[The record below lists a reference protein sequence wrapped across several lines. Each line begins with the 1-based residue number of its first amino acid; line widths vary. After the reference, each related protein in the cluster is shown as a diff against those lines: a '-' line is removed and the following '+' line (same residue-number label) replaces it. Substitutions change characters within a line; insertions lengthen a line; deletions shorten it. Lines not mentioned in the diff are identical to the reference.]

1 MKTLAIMG
9 SGNGSNFEAI
19 ARYLKN
25 RKDIKITCI
34 SDKKG
39 ALILKR
45 AENLGIDHI
54 YLPFKENEEYF
65 SKNKFDL
72 IALAGYMRILPES
85 VLKVMGKV
93 INIHPSILPSYKGK
107 DAIAQAISDG
117 AKVTGVTIHEVDS
130 TLDGGKKIAQYP
142 VFITHEMRL
151 DELEEEIHAV
161 EHRLYPIV
169 IEKTLYDKVFDF
181 QDLMRGSNNCGGCGG
196 GCGRH

>member
-9 SGNGSNFEAI
+9 SGNGGNFEAI

-34 SDKKG
+34 SDKKD
-39 ALILKR
+39 AFILER

-54 YLPFKENEEYF
+54 HLPFKENEEYF

-72 IALAGYMRILPES
+72 IALAGYMRILPDS

-107 DAIAQAISDG
+107 DAIGQAFSDG

-130 TLDGGKKIAQYP
+130 SLDGGKKIAQYP
-142 VFITHEMRL
+142 VFITHGMHL
-151 DELEEEIHAV
+151 DELEEEIHIL
-161 EHRLYPIV
+161 EHKLYPIV
-169 IEKTLYDKVFDF
+169 VEKVLDDKVFDF
-181 QDLMRGSNNCGGCGG
+181 QDLIRSSCSGG
-196 GCGRH
+196 GCKGCKG